1 MAKVRTLS
9 RVFMKGHPKQGQPTY
24 FVEYFL
30 NSIGVDFDD
39 FSYLKQLHLLNKK
52 NLDCGKLTFL
62 QLKSFWYSLISS
74 KKIKK
79 RHTIRAGN
87 HFTAG
92 DMISIRCWS
101 GAPYN
106 STQIILAED
115 VKIKSVY
122 NIEIIIDSGCHLFDR
137 IYISWVNPKND
148 GYDRLLSI
156 GEVAKN
162 DGLKFIDFTAWFNK
176 LPFTGQIIVW
186 SKKINYGK

>member
-30 NSIGVDFDD
+30 NSIGIDFDD

-52 NLDCGKLTFL
+52 SLDSGKLTFL
-62 QLKSFWYSLISS
+62 QLKKFWYSLCG

-79 RHTIRAGN
+79 GHTLRAGN
-87 HFTAG
+87 HFKAG
-92 DMISIRCWS
+92 DMISVRCWS

-115 VKIKSVY
+115 VEIKSVY
-122 NIEIIIDSGCHLFDR
+122 NVKIINDPGGRMHSRMHIIWADG
-137 IYISWVNPKND
+137 KND

-162 DGLKFIDFTAWFNK
+162 DGLKFRDFTAWFNK